1 VRRGFE
7 TAIVL
12 QHVRPMLTRPRGFVP
27 LICAVPMMLLLSGPA
42 LAQVVPP
49 PPAAA
54 GDDDAKLDVAQ
65 PDFALVNLPT
75 TLRLPLHRSNFRL
88 THRFLLNLQSQSFS
102 ENLADLFG
110 LDNGAVVGLEY
121 RFAPM
126 RHLQAVVYRNNSDKT
141 FQFSGQYDAVHQSAS
156 RPLSMSAIVSVEGA
170 NNFKTRY
177 APALGAVLS
186 RTMRGRLAMYASPIW
201 VHNTAAL
208 LGVTRETFFL
218 GLGGQLRLSRRSYL
232 VGETSPRVSG
242 YAQGDPEFAFGIE
255 ERVGGHV
262 FLLGFSNSTG
272 STYGQIAR
280 GGLPSSI
287 YMGFN
292 LGRKFF

>member
-1 VRRGFE
+1 
-7 TAIVL
+7 
-12 QHVRPMLTRPRGFVP
+12 
-27 LICAVPMMLLLSGPA
+27 
-42 LAQVVPP
+42 
-49 PPAAA
+49 
-54 GDDDAKLDVAQ
+54 
-65 PDFALVNLPT
+65 
-75 TLRLPLHRSNFRL
+75 LHGSNFRL

-102 ENLADLFG
+102 ENLGDLFG

-121 RFAPM
+121 RFAPL
-126 RHLQAVVYRNNSDKT
+126 RHLQAIVYRNSFDKT

-156 RPLSMSAIVSVEGA
+156 RPVSISGIVSIEGA
-170 NNFKTRY
+170 DNFHTRY
-177 APALGAVLS
+177 SPALGAIVS
-186 RTMRGRLAMYASPIW
+186 RTISDRLAMYASPFW

-218 GLGGQLRLSRRSYL
+218 GLGAQLRLSRRSY
-232 VGETSPRVSG
+232 VVAETSPRLAG
-242 YAQGDPEFAFGIE
+242 YAQGDPEYAFGLE

-262 FLLGFSNSTG
+262 FLLEFSNSTG